1 MYDATKRWRRFLEQW
16 KENSPWVIYF
26 DSDVKMYCTVC
37 KKCPSICEKHGALVA
52 VFCWNQ
58 TYQGHNSTCSTLNCT
73 WKESFNLNKY
83 LFYFTQKINILDI
96 LGLVVLIVGL
106 GFNYWASGNQKP
118 SSPGIVAFEKCVT
131 LCIVPLVW
139 LNLEGF
145 TTAAKHLQNERHI

>member
-58 TYQGHNSTCSTLNCT
+58 TYQGHNSTCSTLN
-73 WKESFNLNKY
+73 
-83 LFYFTQKINILDI
+83 ILDI
-96 LGLVVLIVGL
+96 LRLVVLIVGL

-118 SSPGIVAFEKCVT
+118 SSPGLVAFEKCVT